1 MQNQEV
7 INEWDEVVITLLND
21 EKGQGSIRMRKSD
34 IESMTN
40 LHGMDRS
47 QIFEMLVKTLE
58 TTPKIST
65 EDEQSK

>member
-34 IESMTN
+34 IESMSN
-40 LHGMDRS
+40 LYGMDRS